1 MRSLD
6 TRGLCTLQ
14 VGERSATRFHQFVGC
29 DAEHVV
35 PRSRRRPHLL
45 ELQQVGVD
53 EHAQLSAVTKR
64 GHAAIDFENLFTGWL
79 AECDEVP
86 VRHPDSNLL
95 VSPRHQLRRQADLFG
110 NCLDLRNDQVDL
122 SG

>member
-1 MRSLD
+1 MLFRSR
-6 TRGLCTLQ
+6 TE
-14 VGERSATRFHQFVGC
+14 V
-29 DAEHVV
+29 VV
-35 PRSRRRPHLL
+35 PRSCSRPDLIV
-45 ELQQVGVD
+45 LQQVGIH
-53 EHAQLSAVTKR
+53 EHAQLLCVTE
-64 GHAAIDFENLFTGWL
+64 GWDAAIDFEKLITGWL

-86 VRHPDSNLL
+86 VRHLDSNLL